1 MATVPKGSAA
11 RGKATLQQPRFDDRI
26 YRLAYPLA
34 YGDFASLQ
42 HGYMIWDQTIRG
54 FSDRATVHFL
64 YNPSDVEADYPV
76 SDSSIGASLLFPVP
90 GDRAD
95 LRVPLSQTVSWSLLY
110 DRTYELWGAYDEN
123 GKARQK
129 NTNNNN
135 PSVIGVGADIYQ
147 LQQFTGMTT
156 GYDQSGLTKVENN
169 NSFAGHQGIIQLI
182 PSWVFFGNSL
192 NLSYY
197 GYISEWDVTVT
208 HWTQYMVPMRCEI
221 DVYFT
226 MLPPP
231 SSPSNSNPTG
241 DTTWGKRPGSS
252 AGHPVGPGP
261 PQFTTLSGIS
271 GR

>member
-1 MATVPKGSAA
+1 MATVPKGTKSKG
-11 RGKATLQQPRFDDRI
+11 RATLQQPRFDDRI
-26 YRLAYPLA
+26 YRLSYPLA
-34 YGDFASLQ
+34 YGDFTALK
-42 HGYMIWDQTIRG
+42 HGYMIWDQPVRG
-54 FSDRATVHFL
+54 FSDRASVHFL

-76 SDSSIGASLLFPVP
+76 SDSSVGASLLFPVP

-123 GKARQK
+123 GQPREK
-129 NTNNNN
+129 NVNNNN

-147 LQQFTGMTT
+147 MQQFTGMTI
-156 GYDQSGLTKVENN
+156 GYDQSGVAKVQND

-182 PSWVFFGNSL
+182 PSWVFFGNNQ

-197 GYISEWDVTVT
+197 GYISEWSVTVT

-221 DVYFT
+221 DVFFT

-231 SSPSNSNPTG
+231 SAPSKSNPNG
-241 DTTWGKRPGSS
+241 DTTWGKRPSGGV
-252 AGHPVGPGP
+252 GHPVPGTA
-261 PQFTTLSGIS
+261 PQTSSLSGIS